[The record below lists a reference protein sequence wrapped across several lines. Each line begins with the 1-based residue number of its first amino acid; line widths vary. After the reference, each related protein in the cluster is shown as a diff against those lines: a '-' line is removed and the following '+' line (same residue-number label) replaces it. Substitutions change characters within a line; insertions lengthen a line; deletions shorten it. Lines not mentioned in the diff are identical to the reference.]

1 MYLIDLQ
8 IYLILIRPLVLI
20 LILGELKPTFPIS
33 SAVLSLTSSI
43 ISYSNIAST
52 FMLIPWNLT

>member
-1 MYLIDLQ
+1 MYLVDLQ

-20 LILGELKPTFPIS
+20 LILGELKPAFLIF
-33 SAVLSLTSSI
+33 SAALSLTSSI

-52 FMLIPWNLT
+52 FMLIPCNLT